1 MDDNE
6 QNSSGRDRGGV
17 QSVEVAGA
25 ILNAFVKAQRPVSL
39 TEIAKI
45 AGMHPAKMHRYLAS
59 LMRVQLIEQ
68 DPATGRFRP
77 GPLTI
82 PLAFGRL
89 RNLNVISCADPI
101 LADLRDAT
109 GETAMMSIW
118 SEHGPVVMRLEE
130 SARPVY
136 LNVRVG
142 STLPLYDTAAG
153 RAFAANK
160 DPVQLR
166 EIAEPPQY
174 WTKELAE
181 KIRLDGVA
189 ALSDSLV
196 KGVNAIAAP
205 VMDVFGNIA
214 AVIGVV
220 GHEEFLDITIDGQ
233 AASTL
238 REAAKNFS
246 QALGSDPSI

>member
-1 MDDNE
+1 MDEDE
-6 QNSSGRDRGGV
+6 QSPSSRDCGGV

-25 ILNAFVKAQRPVSL
+25 ILNAFVEAQRPVNL

-59 LMRVQLIEQ
+59 LMRTQLIEQ
-68 DPATGRFRP
+68 DPSTGRFRP

-89 RNLNVISCADPI
+89 RNLNVISCAAPI

-118 SEHGPVVMRLEE
+118 TENGPVVMRLEE
-130 SARPVY
+130 SARPVF

-142 STLPLYDTAAG
+142 STLPLYHTAAG

-160 DPVQLR
+160 SAVQIR
-166 EIAEPPQY
+166 DVAEPPPF
-174 WTKELAE
+174 WTDDLAA
-181 KIRLDGVA
+181 KIRADGVA
-189 ALSDSLV
+189 ALSDALV
-196 KGVNAIAAP
+196 RGVNAIAAP
-205 VMDVFGNIA
+205 VMDAFDNVA

-220 GHEEFLDITIDGQ
+220 GHEQFLDIAVDGPTAEKLK
-233 AASTL
+233 AAA
-238 REAAKNFS
+238 RQFS
-246 QALGSDPSI
+246 RALGNMH